1 MTNMSYVF
9 ESVEYKNDFSVKAF
23 VTGIKSSSFHW
34 HYEYELL
41 NVLQGRLTVC
51 YGSKISEL
59 KEGDVILI
67 NSKCIHSISA
77 DCDNTVIVLQLG
89 RELFT
94 SCKDKNAV
102 FNFYLDSVQNA
113 VPPKC
118 EYSKIIKQMAKIVH
132 GVQTADD
139 ERCKNSM
146 SSYRIRAEIDT
157 LVADLMDYVEHD
169 VSFQS
174 SDDNSS
180 LQDAITY
187 IDYMKNHL
195 QDFDVLGDL
204 CEKFKI
210 SRKTLDRNMQSCV
223 ALSSKDMLEILRID
237 MAKRLLSSTDKS
249 PAYII
254 DDCGFGSE
262 KTFYRIFKEK
272 TRLTPFDYRKQGEQ
286 EMVKNVGDQLR
297 SYLRVENEKSEKLL
311 QKFMQNLE
319 NS

>member
-1 MTNMSYVF
+1 MSYVF

-139 ERCKNSM
+139 ER
-146 SSYRIRAEIDT
+146 
-157 LVADLMDYVEHD
+157 
-169 VSFQS
+169 
-174 SDDNSS
+174 
-180 LQDAITY
+180 
-187 IDYMKNHL
+187 
-195 QDFDVLGDL
+195 
-204 CEKFKI
+204 
-210 SRKTLDRNMQSCV
+210 
-223 ALSSKDMLEILRID
+223 
-237 MAKRLLSSTDKS
+237 
-249 PAYII
+249 
-254 DDCGFGSE
+254 
-262 KTFYRIFKEK
+262 
-272 TRLTPFDYRKQGEQ
+272 
-286 EMVKNVGDQLR
+286 
-297 SYLRVENEKSEKLL
+297 
-311 QKFMQNLE
+311 
-319 NS
+319 